1 PRPAI
6 RAGWKGPVVRI
17 RSGSGR
23 SNRRRRY
30 EPQPREAATAGAT
43 RAAGGFRPG
52 QGGHRGCEQPCPGAG
67 DGRRRRSTPHP
78 RPGKAAHMS
87 GTVRTPRASGAPALA
102 GLAVFAAAVV
112 AAALIGTLSST
123 ATAQDYMRLEQP
135 AWAPPS
141 WVFGP
146 VWTVLYAMIA
156 VAGWNVWRL
165 RGWRGARLALSL
177 YAAQLVLNA
186 AWTPLFFAAGLRGA
200 ALADIVLL

>member
-1 PRPAI
+1 
-6 RAGWKGPVVRI
+6 
-17 RSGSGR
+17 
-23 SNRRRRY
+23 
-30 EPQPREAATAGAT
+30 
-43 RAAGGFRPG
+43 
-52 QGGHRGCEQPCPGAG
+52 
-67 DGRRRRSTPHP
+67 
-78 RPGKAAHMS
+78 MS

-135 AWAPPS
+135 EWAPPS

-200 ALADIVLL
+200 ALADIVLLLAVLTAVVTVFFRISRLSGALLVPYWAWVAFAAALNFAVWRLNA